1 VSRVFPLPP
10 PACCMQVPLPLYL
23 CTSLSPLLV
32 LLQTR
37 SELLQLELLA
47 EEFAKSKALTEV
59 PDSLLT
65 MMDSLYIGFNRD
77 TLAQSQQLQ
86 QTNQSVLGK
95 VRDALQV
102 RLAESVGRMP
112 WVQGC
117 CSAALPMPRRLTS

>member
-1 VSRVFPLPP
+1 
-10 PACCMQVPLPLYL
+10 MQVPLPLYL